1 MEKVMRNRTSR
12 RLNGLHARAGT
23 VILLAALLLLSP
35 AILLRAAPGQV
46 IIYQTLQV
54 HPTKGADTPT
64 CGTDASPCRTIAY
77 TIAQRAR
84 ANDVI
89 SLAVAT
95 YDEHEITVDKPL
107 LISGADTATTIIDGQ
122 GLNIRNVF
130 YLYMAGAVTME
141 NLTIRG
147 GTWGID
153 LQDGSALTLKN
164 VLVTGNKYQGGIL
177 DYSKLT
183 IVDSA
188 ITNNEGTDGAGI
200 AVHGALTMSNSTIS
214 GNRSTGD
221 GGGLGVVQGSAT
233 LTNTT
238 ISGNTASAGG
248 AIANLHGSVTL
259 DSVTIATNS
268 TGLSGKTE
276 AIQMR
281 GSLIANLGA
290 NCVGAVQ
297 STGHNASSDAT
308 CGLAVATDQ
317 QNADLRLGALADN
330 GGPTQTHALLPGS
343 AAIDKGGDGGTGCL
357 AVDQRGIA
365 RPQGAACDIGA
376 FEMEQAKAAASPTPT
391 PTNTS
396 PAASPTPTPTNTPTS
411 GTTAASGSNAT
422 AGTSATNVASAAT
435 PSASAAC
442 PPLAPNSPF
451 VFPGFQAQWQQ
462 GEGLA
467 PNFWGPAVTP
477 GMQEQYAEAPGSQR
491 LVQYF
496 DKGRMELTNPGAG
509 TVTNG
514 LLANE
519 LITGQMQ
526 MGDGTFQARAPAAI
540 SIAGDP
546 DNPGPTYAALG
557 TTAAA
562 ILTPTEY
569 REPGTMVTASIA
581 ANGTI
586 SPGNA
591 TTGSGPTAI
600 TVYDNETEH
609 NVPQAFAQYRDKVG
623 LPTIGYAKSE
633 PFFATVKVGGVP
645 KQVMIQIFERRV
657 LTYTADNPAAF
668 QVEMGNIGQH
678 YYRWRYCTV

>member
-1 MEKVMRNRTSR
+1 
-12 RLNGLHARAGT
+12 
-23 VILLAALLLLSP
+23 VI
-35 AILLRAAPGQV
+35 
-46 IIYQTLQV
+46 
-54 HPTKGADTPT
+54 
-64 CGTDASPCRTIAY
+64 
-77 TIAQRAR
+77 
-84 ANDVI
+84 
-89 SLAVAT
+89 
-95 YDEHEITVDKPL
+95 
-107 LISGADTATTIIDGQ
+107 
-122 GLNIRNVF
+122 
-130 YLYMAGAVTME
+130 
-141 NLTIRG
+141 
-147 GTWGID
+147 
-153 LQDGSALTLKN
+153 
-164 VLVTGNKYQGGIL
+164 
-177 DYSKLT
+177 
-183 IVDSA
+183 
-188 ITNNEGTDGAGI
+188 
-200 AVHGALTMSNSTIS
+200 
-214 GNRSTGD
+214 
-221 GGGLGVVQGSAT
+221 QGSAT

-259 DSVTIATNS
+259 DSVTIATNA

-290 NCVGAVQ
+290 NCFGAVQ
-297 STGHNASSDAT
+297 STGNNASSDAT
-308 CGLAVATDQ
+308 CGLMVATDQ
-317 QNADLRLGALADN
+317 QKADLKLGALADN

-376 FEMEQAKAAASPTPT
+376 FELQQAKAAASPTPT
-391 PTNTS
+391 PTNTP
-396 PAASPTPTPTNTPTS
+396 PAASPTPTPTTTPTS
-411 GTTAASGSNAT
+411 GTGGTSGTTATSGSNAT
-422 AGTSATNVASAAT
+422 AGTSATNVASAAGT
-435 PSASAAC
+435 LSASAAC
-442 PPLAPNSPF
+442 APFAPNSPF
-451 VFPGFQAQWQQ
+451 AFPGFQVQWRQ

-467 PNFWGPAVTP
+467 PNFWGPSVTP
-477 GMQEQYAEAPGSQR
+477 GMQEQYAEAARGQR

-496 DKGRMELTNPGAG
+496 DKGRMELTNPANG

-526 MGDGTFQARAPAAI
+526 MGDDTFQARAPAAI

-591 TTGSGPTAI
+591 TSGSGPTAI
-600 TVYDNETEH
+600 AVYDNETEH
-609 NVPQAFAQYRDKVG
+609 NVPQAFAQYRDRVG
-623 LPTIGYAKSE
+623 ILTIGFAKSE
-633 PFFATVKVGGVP
+633 PFFATVKVGGVQ
-645 KQVMIQIFERRV
+645 KQVMIQVFERRV

-678 YYRWRYCTV
+678 YYRWRFCET